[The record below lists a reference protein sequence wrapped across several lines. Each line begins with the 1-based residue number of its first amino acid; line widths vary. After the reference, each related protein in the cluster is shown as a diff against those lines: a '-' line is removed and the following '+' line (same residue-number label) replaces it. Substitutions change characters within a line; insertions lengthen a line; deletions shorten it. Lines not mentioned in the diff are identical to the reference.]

1 MTFDI
6 KTAFAEIFMLQQLK
20 TGTVWVDTLLFSF
33 FIFIT
38 YNAVIC
44 MNLKYCFK
52 KIYEIKSYPMSK
64 LWLYVT
70 NKTPRKMIAYVGFK
84 YSSGYTQIKT
94 YVDYPPP
101 MMHIFNYMHNNN
113 YKVENTYNIKYC
125 EMVDVAT
132 DTQVKTYVPNE
143 EGVSFELYPDIYI
156 ELSSEKLPNSKD
168 HESLL
173 EFTNVLCMVKTYE
186 HDITYIHNFVKMC
199 EEKFEK
205 AVNDELSKQKFIFKH
220 NSEKSNNNNNNDEWR
235 DTKTRGIRCAEY
247 PLITNKHLTKN
258 CFFTMRDS
266 LINRIDFFVNNEEWY
281 NKRGIPYQLTFVFEG
296 SPGCGKTSTMK
307 GIATYTNRHI
317 VDVDLTNIKSITE
330 LEDIFYG
337 NYINGK
343 YIPTNKRIF
352 LIDEIDKFFEA
363 LSLKEEKEKNMAAAT
378 ENSNSNLNP
387 NNIVIV
393 SKDGLTG
400 DEGNKFKKTASC
412 STASSASNGLTRGQI
427 LSIMDGIL
435 ESRGRFIICTANDTS
450 KIDDTFKR
458 PGRMD
463 EIVHFS
469 KCDALMINQ
478 LVDLFYNGCVEDVY
492 AEEQIQ
498 RYKHVENVFSPS
510 DVNKVCFNNID
521 SRERVEEYFM
531 NKGI

>member
-6 KTAFAEIFMLQQLK
+6 KTAFAELFMMQQLK
-20 TGTVWVDTLLFSF
+20 TGTVWVDTLIFGF
-33 FIFIT
+33 FIFMT
-38 YNAVIC
+38 YHAVIC

-52 KIYEIKSYPMSK
+52 KIYEIKSQPLSK

-70 NKTPRKMIAYVGFK
+70 NKTPRKMIVYIGFK
-84 YSSGYTQIKT
+84 YSSGYNQIKT

-101 MMHIFNYMHNNN
+101 MMHIFNYMHNNS

-132 DTQVKTYVPNE
+132 DTQVKTFVPNE

-156 ELSSEKLPNSKD
+156 ELSSEKMPNNKE
-168 HESLL
+168 HECLL
-173 EFTNVLCMVKTYE
+173 DFTTVSCSVKTYE
-186 HDITYIHNFVKMC
+186 HDITYIHAFVKMC

-205 AVNDELSKQKFIFKH
+205 AVNDELSKHKFIFKH
-220 NSEKSNNNNNNDEWR
+220 SGEKNINKNDEWS

-247 PLITNKHLTKN
+247 PLVTNKHLKTN

-266 LINRIDFFVNNEEWY
+266 LMKRIDFFVDNEEWY
-281 NKRGIPYQLTFVFEG
+281 NKRGIPYQLTLVFEG
-296 SPGCGKTSTMK
+296 SPGCGKTSTVK
-307 GIATYTNRHI
+307 GIGTYTDRHI
-317 VDVDLTNIKSITE
+317 VDVDLTNIKSLSE
-330 LEDIFYG
+330 LEDVFNG

-352 LIDEIDKFFEA
+352 LIDEIDKFFEG
-363 LSLKEEKEKNMAAAT
+363 LSLKEEKEKNMAVAAET
-378 ENSNSNLNP
+378 ASSNMNP

-393 SKDGLTG
+393 SKDGLSG
-400 DEGNKFKKTASC
+400 DDGNKFKKTASC
-412 STASSASNGLTRGQI
+412 SASSVSNGLTRGQI

-478 LVDLFYNGCVEDVY
+478 LVDLFYNGCVEDAY
-492 AEEQIQ
+492 TEEQIQ
-498 RYKHVENVFSPS
+498 RYKHIENIFSPS
-510 DVNKVCFNNID
+510 DINKVCFNNIN
-521 SRERVEEYFM
+521 SRERGEEYFM
-531 NKGI
+531 KKKEI

>member
-1 MTFDI
+1 
-6 KTAFAEIFMLQQLK
+6 
-20 TGTVWVDTLLFSF
+20 
-33 FIFIT
+33 
-38 YNAVIC
+38 
-44 MNLKYCFK
+44 
-52 KIYEIKSYPMSK
+52 
-64 LWLYVT
+64 
-70 NKTPRKMIAYVGFK
+70 
-84 YSSGYTQIKT
+84 
-94 YVDYPPP
+94 
-101 MMHIFNYMHNNN
+101 
-113 YKVENTYNIKYC
+113 
-125 EMVDVAT
+125 
-132 DTQVKTYVPNE
+132 
-143 EGVSFELYPDIYI
+143 
-156 ELSSEKLPNSKD
+156 
-168 HESLL
+168 
-173 EFTNVLCMVKTYE
+173 
-186 HDITYIHNFVKMC
+186 
-199 EEKFEK
+199 
-205 AVNDELSKQKFIFKH
+205 
-220 NSEKSNNNNNNDEWR
+220 
-235 DTKTRGIRCAEY
+235 
-247 PLITNKHLTKN
+247 
-258 CFFTMRDS
+258 MRDS

-412 STASSASNGLTRGQI
+412 STASTASNGLTRGQI

-478 LVDLFYNGCVEDVY
+478 LVDLFYNGCVKDAY
-492 AEEQIQ
+492 TEEQIE

-521 SRERVEEYFM
+521 SRERVEDFFM
-531 NKGI
+531 KKKEI